1 MYTLNFFTDELF
13 LQCNEILL
21 NVLFLCFFSGILDV
35 ITEPDKFLEELVKSL
50 P

>member
-1 MYTLNFFTDELF
+1 MKYYLMCYFYGFFA
-13 LQCNEILL
+13 
-21 NVLFLCFFSGILDV
+21 GILDV